1 MAIDK
6 GIAIQCDDLQQ
17 IGGIK
22 YILLRDWAVGD
33 IIGYDSTDNHAIDSI
48 KAVGP
53 VDATWFI
60 YEFKSQE
67 ANMTVN
73 ATKENGSTAFE
84 CGLSLTFPKMETK
97 KFAELQKMLTDCMMG
112 IAVDNNGTAFVL
124 GASEKYRNES
134 VASRSQTYLNVAS
147 MEGTTG
153 SAFTDDNAI
162 TLNLMAKQYELPRQF
177 TGNIAYYT
185 DGTATAA
192 STDYKA
198 TTN

>member
-6 GIAIQCDDLQQ
+6 GIAIDCGDLQQ

-22 YILLRDWAVGD
+22 HILLRDWKAGD
-33 IIGYDSTDNHAIDSI
+33 VVTYDSADDHAISSLVDS
-48 KAVGP
+48 GGST
-53 VDATWFI
+53 ATWFL

-84 CGLSLTFPKMETK
+84 CGLSFTLPKMETK
-97 KFAELQKMLTDCMMG
+97 KFVELQNMLTDCMMG

-124 GASEKYRNES
+124 GVSEKYRNEE

-147 MEGTTG
+147 MEGGTG
-153 SAFTDDNAI
+153 SAFNDDNAI
-162 TLNLMAKQYELPRQF
+162 TVNLMAKQYELPREF
-177 TGNIAYYT
+177 TGLINYYT
-185 DGTATAA
+185 DATPSA
-192 STDYKA
+192 TYEA

>member
-6 GIAIQCDDLQQ
+6 GIAIKCGDLQQ

-22 YILLRDWAVGD
+22 HILLRDWAVGD
-33 IIGYDSTDNHAIDSI
+33 VVAYDNSDDHAISSI
-48 KAVGP
+48 KDSVGST
-53 VDATWFI
+53 ATWYL

-112 IAVDNNGTAFVL
+112 IAVDNNGTAFVI

-162 TLNLMAKQYELPRQF
+162 TLNLMAKQYELPREYS
-177 TGNIAYYT
+177 GNINYYT
-185 DGTATAA
+185 DGTAVAA
-192 STDYKA
+192 STVYKA
-198 TTN
+198 TTD

>member
-6 GIAIQCDDLQQ
+6 GIAIDCGDLQQ

-22 YILLRDWAVGD
+22 HILLRDWKVGD
-33 IIGYDSTDNHAIDSI
+33 VVTYDSADDHAISSLVDS
-48 KAVGP
+48 GGST
-53 VDATWFI
+53 ATWFL

-84 CGLSLTFPKMETK
+84 CGLSFTLPKMETK
-97 KFAELQKMLTDCMMG
+97 KFAELQNMLTDCMMG

-124 GASEKYRNES
+124 GVSEKYRNEE

-147 MEGTTG
+147 MEGGTG
-153 SAFTDDNAI
+153 SAFNDDNAI
-162 TLNLMAKQYELPRQF
+162 TVNLMAKQYELPREF
-177 TGNIAYYT
+177 TGLITYYT
-185 DGTATAA
+185 DNGAAA
-192 STDYKA
+192 SLLYEA
-198 TTN
+198 TTD

>member
-6 GIAIQCDDLQQ
+6 GIAIKCGDLQQ

-22 YILLRDWAVGD
+22 HILLRDWAAGD
-33 IIGYDSTDNHAIDSI
+33 VVVYDSTDDHAISSI
-48 KAVGP
+48 KTGAADAV
-53 VDATWFI
+53 WYL

-67 ANMTVN
+67 ASMTVN

-97 KFAELQKMLTDCMMG
+97 KFAELQNMLTDCMMG

-124 GASEKYRNES
+124 GASQKYRNES

-162 TLNLMAKQYELPRQF
+162 TLNLMAKQYELPREY
-177 TGNIAYYT
+177 TGTITYYT
-185 DGTATAA
+185 DATPSA
-192 STDYKA
+192 DYEA

>member
-6 GIAIQCDDLQQ
+6 GIAIKCDDLQQ

-22 YILLRDWAVGD
+22 HILLRDWAVGD
-33 IIGYDSTDNHAIDSI
+33 IVSYDNADDHAIDSLTD
-48 KAVGP
+48 VGTAA
-53 VDATWFI
+53 ATWYL

-67 ANMTVN
+67 ASMTIN

-97 KFAELQKMLTDCMMG
+97 KFAELQNMLTDCMMG

-124 GASEKYRNES
+124 GASQKYANES

-147 MEGTTG
+147 MEGSTG

-162 TLNLMAKQYELPRQF
+162 TLNLMAKQYELPREY
-177 TGNIAYYT
+177 TGTITYYT
-185 DGTATAA
+185 DATP
-192 STDYKA
+192 STTYSA
-198 TTN
+198 TTD

>member
-6 GIAIQCDDLQQ
+6 GIAIKCDDLQQ

-22 YILLRDWAVGD
+22 HILLRDWAVGD
-33 IIGYDSTDNHAIDSI
+33 IVSYDNTDDHAIDSLTDSG
-48 KAVGP
+48 AST
-53 VDATWFI
+53 ATWYL

-67 ANMTVN
+67 ANMTVT

-84 CGLSLTFPKMETK
+84 CGLSFTLPKMETK
-97 KFAELQKMLTDCMMG
+97 KFAELQDMLTDCMMG

-124 GASEKYRNES
+124 GASQKYANES

-153 SAFTDDNAI
+153 SAFADDNAI
-162 TLNLMAKQYELPRQF
+162 TVNLMARQYELPRQF
-177 TGNIAYYT
+177 TGTINYYT
-185 DGTATAA
+185 DATPSA
-192 STDYKA
+192 TYEA

>member
-6 GIAIQCDDLQQ
+6 GIAIKCDDLQQ

-22 YILLRDWAVGD
+22 HILLRDWAVGD
-33 IIGYDSTDNHAIDSI
+33 IVSYDNTDDHAIDSLTDSG
-48 KAVGP
+48 AST
-53 VDATWFI
+53 ATWYL

-67 ANMTVN
+67 ANMTVT
-73 ATKENGSTAFE
+73 ATKENGSTSFE
-84 CGLSLTFPKMETK
+84 CGLSFTLPKMETK
-97 KFAELQKMLTDCMMG
+97 KFAELQDMLTDCMMG

-124 GASEKYRNES
+124 GASQKYANES

-153 SAFTDDNAI
+153 SAFADDNAI
-162 TLNLMAKQYELPRQF
+162 TVNLMARQYELPREF
-177 TGNIAYYT
+177 TGTINYYT
-185 DGTATAA
+185 DATP
-192 STDYKA
+192 STTYEA

>member
-6 GIAIQCDDLQQ
+6 GIAINCDDLQQ

-22 YILLRDWAVGD
+22 HILLRDWAVGD
-33 IIGYDSTDNHAIDSI
+33 IVSYDNADDHAISSI
-48 KAVGP
+48 TDVGAST
-53 VDATWFI
+53 ATWYL

-67 ANMTVN
+67 ANMTIN

-84 CGLSLTFPKMETK
+84 CGLSFTLPKMETK
-97 KFAELQKMLTDCMMG
+97 KFAELQNMLTDCMMG

-124 GASEKYRNES
+124 GVSEKYRNES

-147 MEGTTG
+147 LEGGTG

-162 TLNLMAKQYELPRQF
+162 TLNLMAKQYELPREF
-177 TGNIAYYT
+177 TGTINYYT
-185 DGTATAA
+185 DATPSAV
-192 STDYKA
+192 YEA